1 MRECWNT
8 RDRIACSVQ
17 CVLEFCGRGRSRCCT
32 CDRDA
37 CRSETGRRRYVTKRD
52 LVKNGYTDECQACTQ
67 LASGMHNARVLHD
80 DRCRDRIGELTAE
93 DDDQRQVERVS
104 GTVRS
109 EFEIPRPEA
118 GKEMDVGEPTIVED
132 QQPVQQPV
140 PTGRRRARQKC
151 SRRSKSH
158 SDHFAWSKISTMSRS
173 WSLCILSNKLN
184 ACETTAILNPS
195 KFASCAKRLGLRS
208 GFDNCKSRRTNVATP
223 LESRSHESHS
233 TEEKKKP
240 IRFRR
245 TNAHR
250 ARNGT
255 LQCSAGP
262 ERHGYHGTQH
272 VT

>member
-52 LVKNGYTDECQACTQ
+52 LMKNGYTGECQACTQ

-118 GKEMDVGEPTIVED
+118 GKEMDVGEPTIVE
-132 QQPVQQPV
+132 VQQPV

-158 SDHFAWSKISTMSRS
+158 SDHFAWSKISTMTRS

-195 KFASCAKRLGLRS
+195 KFASCAKRLGLRE
-208 GFDNCKSRRTNVATP
+208 GFAVDLTTARADGPMWQLHWKAGRTSLILQKRKKCLFA
-223 LESRSHESHS
+223 LGELML
-233 TEEKKKP
+233 TERE
-240 IRFRR
+240 
-245 TNAHR
+245 TA
-250 ARNGT
+250 
-255 LQCSAGP
+255 LCSAVLAL
-262 ERHGYHGTQH
+262 RGTH
-272 VT
+272 IMAHNM